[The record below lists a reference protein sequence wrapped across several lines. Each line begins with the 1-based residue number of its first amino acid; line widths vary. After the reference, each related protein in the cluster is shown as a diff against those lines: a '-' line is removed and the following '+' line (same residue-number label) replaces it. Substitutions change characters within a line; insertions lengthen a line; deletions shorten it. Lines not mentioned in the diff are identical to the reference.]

1 MDLIKKNRHAMLV
14 NKVIATCGG
23 IGYLKGGGTVAALL
37 YTILWLVIRPLN
49 SNMPVQVI
57 LFLLLMIVGVLISNK
72 LETIWGKDSG
82 KIVIDEVAGM
92 CCTLLF
98 VPFKWQYALAGFVLF
113 RFFDIV
119 KPLFISSAEKLPGGW
134 GVMTDDA
141 AAGICANL
149 LLQVIVITKVF

>member
-1 MDLIKKNRHAMLV
+1 MILYKM
-14 NKVIATCGG
+14 IATCGG
-23 IGYLKGGGTVAALL
+23 IGNIKGGGTIAAIL
-37 YTILWLVIRPLN
+37 YTILWLVIRPSVN
-49 SNMPVQVI
+49 YMPVQVVI
-57 LFLLLMIVGVLISNK
+57 FFVLMIVGIFVSDR
-72 LETIWGKDSG
+72 LEAAWGKDSN

-98 VPFKWQYALAGFVLF
+98 VPHQWQYALAGLAAF

-134 GVMTDDA
+134 GVMADDA

-149 LLQVIVITKVF
+149 LVQLIVVTNIF